1 MLGECSFPNG
11 SREPNVSRRRR
22 GLQKQTTVG
31 DRPLDDAELIERATE
46 GDLHAYEGL
55 VGSYQGI
62 AHRTAFLLT
71 GSSADAED
79 ATQEA
84 FVKAFYALP
93 RFRPG
98 APFRPWLLKIVA
110 NEAISRRRAAGCTE
124 RLNLR
129 LTEVR
134 PSGDAVPSPE
144 AAALKDEDRRELLAA
159 VGRLGERDRL
169 AITCRFWLELSE
181 AETAEVLGCARG
193 TVKSRLSRALGRLRA
208 AMPAGLVDSPTATGG
223 DPG

>member
-1 MLGECSFPNG
+1 M
-11 SREPNVSRRRR
+11 
-22 GLQKQTTVG
+22 
-31 DRPLDDAELIERATE
+31 
-46 GDLHAYEGL
+46 HAYERL
-55 VGSYQGI
+55 VASYQGI
-62 AHRTAFLLT
+62 AHRTAYLLT
-71 GSSADAED
+71 GSPADAED
-79 ATQEA
+79 AAQEA
-84 FVKAFYALP
+84 FVKAYYALP

-110 NEAISRRRAAGCTE
+110 NEAISRRRVAGRTE

-144 AAALKDEDRRELLAA
+144 AATLREEERKQLLEA

-169 AITCRFWLELSE
+169 VIACRYWLELSE

-193 TVKSRLSRALGRLRA
+193 TVKSRLSRALRRLAAELPPGAVESPASAGESPEAGRGRRPLEKKR
-208 AMPAGLVDSPTATGG
+208 G
-223 DPG
+223 

>member
-1 MLGECSFPNG
+1 M
-11 SREPNVSRRRR
+11 
-22 GLQKQTTVG
+22 
-31 DRPLDDAELIERATE
+31 
-46 GDLHAYEGL
+46 
-55 VGSYQGI
+55 
-62 AHRTAFLLT
+62 
-71 GSSADAED
+71 
-79 ATQEA
+79 
-84 FVKAFYALP
+84 KAFYALP

-110 NEAISRRRAAGCTE
+110 NEAISRRRAAGRRE

-144 AAALKDEDRRELLAA
+144 AALRDEDRRELLAA

-208 AMPAGLVDSPTATGG
+208 AMPAGLVDSATATGG